1 MNFPSGVG
9 VDIRV
14 HHSLIFG
21 LSANCED
28 LLQEGGRCMRGGKD
42 EVGVER
48 GYSFFLHKGTLGN

>member
-1 MNFPSGVG
+1 M
-9 VDIRV
+9 
-14 HHSLIFG
+14 IFG

-42 EVGVER
+42 EIGEER